1 MGTKLKILYLYN
13 SGVLLSYGEESILI
27 DGVFNAN
34 NIFDKMPP
42 GYKETFLRREIPFDH
57 VDVLLFTHCHDDHY
71 DEDTVKEFA
80 KRYVKAHIVAPTKG
94 RGFLLRGE
102 KGRFKLGAFDIEYLK
117 ARHIYVG
124 SLTCDN
130 YVYKVTA
137 GNRSVVIT
145 GDTDPESLGRITD
158 VFGCD
163 SDVFLINAAT
173 FLYEMKR
180 AETTILKSIKNLYVY
195 HLTAEDNDDYGYRK
209 ATVSIMGKARQ
220 YLSNTKYLLD
230 NVTYI

>member
-1 MGTKLKILYLYN
+1 MFPFEIDLCVAVLVCDYTSLPYFTIKLTARQFINVIFFQILLCLTRDKKILYFSRLQ
-13 SGVLLSYGEESILI
+13 
-27 DGVFNAN
+27 
-34 NIFDKMPP
+34 
-42 GYKETFLRREIPFDH
+42 
-57 VDVLLFTHCHDDHY
+57 
-71 DEDTVKEFA
+71 
-80 KRYVKAHIVAPTKG
+80 
-94 RGFLLRGE
+94 
-102 KGRFKLGAFDIEYLK
+102 LGAFDIEYLK

-163 SDVFLINAAT
+163 SDVFLINAAI